1 VRIYLCVMESLKNV
15 LSSFELKKELNP
27 KMWVNNGE
35 KINPTVRRNLLE
47 IAYQF
52 IDSFGLDVVV
62 DDIIVT
68 GSIANYNW
76 SKYSDVDL
84 HILIDYKQ
92 FKQEMIDLYVDFFDL
107 KKVVFNQKRQ
117 VTMFGYDVELY
128 VEDSNKQ
135 GVSSGIYSIMRD
147 EWVVKPKKD
156 SFGKANMKEV
166 KEKAEQW
173 MRIINGVLNNIKN
186 ESPEE
191 IRKII
196 KNYKDKL
203 KKYRVSGLEKGGEM
217 GTENLVF
224 KVLRRNG
231 YIEKL
236 YNVPTKLIDKKLSL
250 DERLKN

>member
-1 VRIYLCVMESLKNV
+1 MRIYLCVMESLKNV

-107 KKVVFNQKRQ
+107 KKVVFNHW
-117 VTMFGYDVELY
+117 VTSLLCV
-128 VEDSNKQ
+128 
-135 GVSSGIYSIMRD
+135 
-147 EWVVKPKKD
+147 
-156 SFGKANMKEV
+156 
-166 KEKAEQW
+166 
-173 MRIINGVLNNIKN
+173 N
-186 ESPEE
+186 E
-191 IRKII
+191 
-196 KNYKDKL
+196 
-203 KKYRVSGLEKGGEM
+203 
-217 GTENLVF
+217 
-224 KVLRRNG
+224 
-231 YIEKL
+231 
-236 YNVPTKLIDKKLSL
+236 
-250 DERLKN
+250 